1 MTFSDS
7 RNFLVITSLNVT
19 SLSFLL
25 SPYGILIMCILDFL
39 ILLSKS
45 CFFSFI
51 FCICLW
57 IYFLGSDF
65 QFTDSSA
72 VTNLLNLSFK
82 FLSFFLNP
90 RSSTIWTILYR
101 LLFLAY
107 IFRFLFLETK
117 DLKISKSLPW
127 PLGLHQ
133 QKKKDLQRNLCLRYE
148 HFFSTLPQ
156 IMSGGK
162 GRPRTVCPWEMTAS
176 FTAPILI
183 DSPLLSTLKSL
194 QSHYAY
200 VLVFVSHTR
209 SAGLSGHPSYPKII
223 PILL

>member
-25 SPYGILIMCILDFL
+25 SPCGILIMCILDFL
-39 ILLSKS
+39 ILLSES

-107 IFRFLFLETK
+107 IFRFLFFETK
-117 DLKISKSLPW
+117 DLKITKSLP
-127 PLGLHQ
+127 
-133 QKKKDLQRNLCLRYE
+133 
-148 HFFSTLPQ
+148 
-156 IMSGGK
+156 
-162 GRPRTVCPWEMTAS
+162 
-176 FTAPILI
+176 
-183 DSPLLSTLKSL
+183 
-194 QSHYAY
+194 
-200 VLVFVSHTR
+200 
-209 SAGLSGHPSYPKII
+209 
-223 PILL
+223 